1 MGSIIMFF
9 LLFWIFKNILV
20 IWIIIE
26 QEYINMKEGV
36 IMNEISE
43 IVIIDTTDSIII
55 ND

>member
-9 LLFWIFKNILV
+9 YYFESLNILL